1 MESIDDLLAQIK
13 AEYQAPKS
21 TQPPKKKSIL
31 DEAEFTKPTSG
42 SGSYQAPPPSKTW
55 LSPAEENLLAD
66 LKAEFKQQEQ
76 AEEIKKQEQLRQEQ
90 VRQEEQLRQEQLR
103 QEKQLREEKLKTQQ
117 REQKRREALTQEA
130 TEWLKKLNPK
140 SDEGL
145 WFEEFSYSYP
155 SKLEAAIDY
164 MQALRETSIG

>member
-21 TQPPKKKSIL
+21 TQPPKKKSLL
-31 DEAEFTKPTSG
+31 DEAEFAKPTSG
-42 SGSYQAPPPSKTW
+42 SGSYQPPPTAKTW

-66 LKAEFKQQEQ
+66 LKAEFKEQEQ
-76 AEEIKKQEQLRQEQ
+76 AEEIKRQ
-90 VRQEEQLRQEQLR
+90 EQLRQEQLR
-103 QEKQLREEKLKTQQ
+103 QEEQLREAQLRSQQ
-117 REQKRREALTQEA
+117 REQKRREALTQQA

-140 SDEGL
+140 SEEGL

-164 MQALRETSIG
+164 LQALRETSLG

>member
-13 AEYQAPKS
+13 AEYQEPKS
-21 TQPPKKKSIL
+21 NQPPKKKSLL
-31 DEAEFTKPTSG
+31 DEAEFAKPTSG
-42 SGSYQAPPPSKTW
+42 SRSYQPPPPSQTW

-90 VRQEEQLRQEQLR
+90 LRQEQ
-103 QEKQLREEKLKTQQ
+103 QLREEKLRSQQ
-117 REQKRREALTQEA
+117 REQKRREALTQQA
-130 TEWLKKLNPK
+130 NEWLQKLNPK
-140 SDEGL
+140 SEEGL
-145 WFEEFSYSYP
+145 WFEEFSDSYP

-164 MQALRETSIG
+164 MQALGETSLG